1 MKRLL
6 LILIL
11 MFSFQSW
18 AKADDIRDF
27 EIEGISIGDS
37 ALDFFSKD
45 QIESRNKTWYPSKE
59 YFLIYFPKYNDSK
72 EYDQVSLSLKNG
84 DMNYE
89 IKALGGTI
97 LYKENIEECYSKK
110 DKIVKDLSAV
120 FKDIT
125 DKKDVGTFKLSGDA
139 SGKSNA
145 TTVNFFFKNDSL
157 ISVQCKDW
165 SKEMEYWDRL
175 KVTLVS
181 KEYYEFT
188 QRAYD

>member
-1 MKRLL
+1 MKIVQLVESHTEKMGYSDVCL
-6 LILIL
+6 P
-11 MFSFQSW
+11 
-18 AKADDIRDF
+18 KALSSLGHDMYVVTTT
-27 EIEGISIGDS
+27 GNS
-37 ALDFFSKD
+37 
-45 QIESRNKTWYPSKE
+45 
-59 YFLIYFPKYNDSK
+59 YFNTPEYND
-72 EYDQVSLSLKNG
+72 
-84 DMNYE
+84 
-89 IKALGGTI
+89 
-97 LYKENIEECYSKK
+97 
-110 DKIVKDLSAV
+110 V